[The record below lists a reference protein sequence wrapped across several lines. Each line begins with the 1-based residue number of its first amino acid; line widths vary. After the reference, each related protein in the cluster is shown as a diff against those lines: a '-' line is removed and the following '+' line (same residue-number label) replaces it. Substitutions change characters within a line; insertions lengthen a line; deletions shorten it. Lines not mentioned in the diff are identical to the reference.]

1 MRKWILILLIT
12 GLCVS
17 WIPVKAEDSTLIPN
31 AKSGILIDAATGTI
45 LFEKNKE
52 EKLPMASLTKMVA
65 QTIILEQI
73 EQGKLKWDDKVTAS
87 QNASDMGGSQIYL
100 ATGEVM
106 TVKDMMKGIS
116 IASAN
121 DATVA
126 MAEHIAGSEADF
138 VKMMNDKVKEWGL
151 KNTVFKNC
159 TGLDEEGHY
168 STAYDLAM
176 IAKELLK
183 HEEILD
189 FSSIYED
196 YLRTDTP
203 NKFWLVN
210 TNRLIRFYEGADGL
224 KTGHTDNALY
234 CLAATAKKDGMRLI
248 AIVLGEQDSKVR
260 NSETMD
266 LLDYGYTTYKVTNL
280 KKQNEVVGEIKLEK
294 ATKEK
299 VNVVPVQDISI
310 LNKKTDDDKNYELKL
325 NLNEVKLPIK
335 VGDVVG
341 KAQVVDGDKVIQ
353 EVDLTVQENVEKSG
367 FLRLLLKNL
376 EDVVTGEITIL
387 K

>member
-183 HEEILD
+183 HEEISD

-376 EDVVTGEITIL
+376 EDVVTGKITIL

>member
-1 MRKWILILLIT
+1 M
-12 GLCVS
+12 S

-183 HEEILD
+183 HEEISD

-376 EDVVTGEITIL
+376 EDVVTGKITIL